1 MQDDF
6 GDPGTLEV
14 IGAALE
20 ATAAIA
26 VTSPLGEASPSSI
39 LKIVGQV
46 LPLVISF
53 WTNVF
58 LAEILEERTGF
69 EIFCVLFILLFLWIL
84 IADAVRGLWASVD
97 EGRAGWG
104 ATWVMLVD
112 FISLILVL
120 MTFQYGPTLVR
131 EEWALVGIST
141 GELIAFAILFVLF
154 FLPSYLYFLRIC
166 S

>member
-58 LAEILEERTGF
+58 LAEILEERTGS
-69 EIFCVLFILLFLWIL
+69 
-84 IADAVRGLWASVD
+84 RSK
-97 EGRAGWG
+97 
-104 ATWVMLVD
+104 
-112 FISLILVL
+112 
-120 MTFQYGPTLVR
+120 
-131 EEWALVGIST
+131 
-141 GELIAFAILFVLF
+141 
-154 FLPSYLYFLRIC
+154 
-166 S
+166 